1 MSMMVF
7 RPDGFGH
14 YTVVGESP
22 VESLTPGSLNSF
34 ADVNFAVQAGDRLGL
49 YDPNGNAV
57 VATATGA
64 GGDTV
69 AFGMSATQ
77 PAVGALVTPSGVFA
91 RSSV

>member
-1 MSMMVF
+1 MPPGNWNITGWSTYAFGSDTQSMSMMVF

-22 VESLTPGSLNSF
+22 IESLTPGSLNSF

-57 VATATGA
+57 VATRTC
-64 GGDTV
+64 GGW
-69 AFGMSATQ
+69 G
-77 PAVGALVTPSGVFA
+77 
-91 RSSV
+91 